1 MSTDVG
7 VQVSSLAPASEQS
20 PLCSGAF
27 YFTGNRKHHPLRSLA
42 PPFQIEP
49 VLCTG
54 LRFGFLCPKLK
65 NMLLLFEQAS
75 YRLLRLFMPVAK
87 KSECAHSAAPPPR
100 PGPTIVGLRVCFL
113 WQSPLC
119 SDVFYFT
126 GNRKRH
132 PPAPLLLLPNRTRA
146 MHWASIWVCGGCG
159 RYIVR
164 RRRIFLQKTRHF
176 SLILSLLL
184 SNRTHYVGPRVL
196 FSTAKCTLQPH
207 LFVQ

>member
-100 PGPTIVGLRVCFL
+100 PVPTTLGPGFYFQLQSALYSHTFLFNEKQQAKWAAAKGSGPFGQLVGLHNSFAFP
-113 WQSPLC
+113 QA
-119 SDVFYFT
+119 
-126 GNRKRH
+126 H
-132 PPAPLLLLPNRTRA
+132 
-146 MHWASIWVCGGCG
+146 H
-159 RYIVR
+159 
-164 RRRIFLQKTRHF
+164 
-176 SLILSLLL
+176 
-184 SNRTHYVGPRVL
+184 
-196 FSTAKCTLQPH
+196 
-207 LFVQ
+207 

>member
-65 NMLLLFEQAS
+65 NMLLLFEQAA
-75 YRLLRLFMPVAK
+75 YRLLRLFMPTAK
-87 KSECAHSAAPPPR
+87 KSECAHSAAPPLK
-100 PGPTIVGLRVCFL
+100 PGPTSLGSGF
-113 WQSPLC
+113 
-119 SDVFYFT
+119 VFCGPRFAT
-126 GNRKRH
+126 ALSISRGIESTIRS
-132 PPAPLLLLPNRTRA
+132 APLLLL
-146 MHWASIWVCGGCG
+146 S
-159 RYIVR
+159 
-164 RRRIFLQKTRHF
+164 K
-176 SLILSLLL
+176 
-184 SNRTHYVGPRVL
+184 SNPCYALGFDL
-196 FSTAKCTLQPH
+196 DFC
-207 LFVQ
+207 VQN

>member
-1 MSTDVG
+1 MLARASGSVICPFNSILGLVAQLGAHHIRIVG
-7 VQVSSLAPASEQS
+7 VEGSNPFESTTASEQS

-87 KSECAHSAAPPPR
+87 KSECAHSAAPP
-100 PGPTIVGLRVCFL
+100 F
-113 WQSPLC
+113 
-119 SDVFYFT
+119 
-126 GNRKRH
+126 K
-132 PPAPLLLLPNRTRA
+132 PATASLGCGFANQGTLAGAESALLPCFA
-146 MHWASIWVCGGCG
+146 
-159 RYIVR
+159 
-164 RRRIFLQKTRHF
+164 F
-176 SLILSLLL
+176 
-184 SNRTHYVGPRVL
+184 
-196 FSTAKCTLQPH
+196 
-207 LFVQ
+207 

>member
-20 PLCSGAF
+20 PLCSDAF

-87 KSECAHSAAPPPR
+87 KSECAHSAAPPPK
-100 PGPTIVGLRVCFL
+100 PGPTIVGLRVFL

-119 SDVFYFT
+119 SDAFYFT

-132 PPAPLLLLPNRTRA
+132 PPAPLLLL
-146 MHWASIWVCGGCG
+146 S
-159 RYIVR
+159 
-164 RRRIFLQKTRHF
+164 K
-176 SLILSLLL
+176 
-184 SNRTHYVGPRVL
+184 SNPCYALGFDL
-196 FSTAKCTLQPH
+196 GFC
-207 LFVQ
+207 VQN

>member
-87 KSECAHSAAPPPR
+87 SQSAL
-100 PGPTIVGLRVCFL
+100 I
-113 WQSPLC
+113 
-119 SDVFYFT
+119 
-126 GNRKRH
+126 
-132 PPAPLLLLPNRTRA
+132 PLLLLPDPDP
-146 MHWASIWVCGGCG
+146 
-159 RYIVR
+159 
-164 RRRIFLQKTRHF
+164 
-176 SLILSLLL
+176 LSLGSGFVFYGKVRFVPAL
-184 SNRTHYVGPRVL
+184 SISQGIENVIRPLPCSSFQTVPTTLGPG
-196 FSTAKCTLQPH
+196 FY
-207 LFVQ
+207 F

>member
-20 PLCSGAF
+20 PLCSDAF

-132 PPAPLLLLPNRTRA
+132 PPAPLLLLPNRT
-146 MHWASIWVCGGCG
+146 
-159 RYIVR
+159 
-164 RRRIFLQKTRHF
+164 
-176 SLILSLLL
+176 
-184 SNRTHYVGPRVL
+184 HYVGPRVL
-196 FSTAKCTLQPH
+196 FLTAKCTLQPQ